1 MSRYS
6 LPLMFSFV
14 TVAFRRNG
22 GPAENNHQTG
32 MFCRQNTHSTI
43 GPTKSRNL
51 TSTLN
56 NLSDTRWFPKNTPP
70 CLLPMS
76 SSYEP
81 FYVLLLHRAHTHGL
95 LLAVHLLLHRAY
107 TSSTVD
113 HHGPG
118 PSPSPVTYTA
128 CFSQAMAC
136 P

>member
-56 NLSDTRWFPKNTPP
+56 NLSDTSGSFRIG
-70 CLLPMS
+70 S
-76 SSYEP
+76 
-81 FYVLLLHRAHTHGL
+81 AHQIGRIL
-95 LLAVHLLLHRAY
+95 EQYMLVIFA
-107 TSSTVD
+107 
-113 HHGPG
+113 
-118 PSPSPVTYTA
+118 
-128 CFSQAMAC
+128 
-136 P
+136 